1 MNVISASVVNKTI
14 TVNDEFNALAIAY
27 ARAAKMD
34 NPMEGAIQK
43 LNLAKSIA
51 RDAEAIGAEMVVARY
66 LGIADFEPTLNSFKN
81 SPDVEAGQYRVE
93 VKHTSWR
100 DGHLIVKPSDRDS
113 DLAVLVVGDSPNY
126 TIIGWI
132 PVALAKSP
140 RFKSDQS
147 NSWWVSQINL
157 RPMDSIVK
165 GYQWSR

>member
-1 MNVISASVVNKTI
+1 MIGVFVVNKTI
-14 TVNDEFNALAIAY
+14 TVNYEFNALAIAY

-66 LGIADFEPTLNSFKN
+66 LGIADFEPTLNTFKN
-81 SPDVEAGQYRVE
+81 SADVGSRIE
-93 VKHTSWR
+93 VKHTSWL
-100 DGHLIVKPSDRDS
+100 DGHLIVKPSDRDR
-113 DLAVLVVGDSPNY
+113 DLAVLVVGESPNY
-126 TIIGWI
+126 TIIGWL
-132 PVALAKSP
+132 PVSMAKSA

-157 RPMDSIVK
+157 RPMDSILK
-165 GYQWSR
+165 GLE

>member
-81 SPDVEAGQYRVE
+81 FPDVEAGQYRIE

-100 DGHLIVKPSDRDS
+100 DGHLIVKPSDRDR
-113 DLAVLVVGDSPNY
+113 DLAVLVVGESPNY

-132 PVALAKSP
+132 PVSIAKTP

-157 RPMDSIVK
+157 RPMESIVK
-165 GYQWSR
+165 GVQWSR

>member
-1 MNVISASVVNKTI
+1 MVNQTISM
-14 TVNDEFNALAIAY
+14 NDEFNALAIAY

-66 LGIADFEPTLNSFKN
+66 LGIANFEPTLNTFKREA
-81 SPDVEAGQYRVE
+81 DVGYRVE
-93 VKHTSWR
+93 VKHTSWK
-100 DGHLIVKPSDRDS
+100 DGHLIVKPSDRDI

-132 PVALAKSP
+132 PVDVAKSP

-157 RPMDSIVK
+157 RPMDSMLK
-165 GYQWSR
+165 GVEWSK

>member
-1 MNVISASVVNKTI
+1 MNVISVFVVNKTI

-66 LGIADFEPTLNSFKN
+66 LGIADFEPTLNTFKN
-81 SPDVEAGQYRVE
+81 SADVGSRIE

-100 DGHLIVKPSDRDS
+100 DGHLNRQ
-113 DLAVLVVGDSPNY
+113 
-126 TIIGWI
+126 
-132 PVALAKSP
+132 AK
-140 RFKSDQS
+140 R
-147 NSWWVSQINL
+147 
-157 RPMDSIVK
+157 
-165 GYQWSR
+165 

>member
-1 MNVISASVVNKTI
+1 MVNQTISM
-14 TVNDEFNALAIAY
+14 NDEFNALAIAY
-27 ARAAKMD
+27 ARAAKLE

-66 LGIADFEPTLNSFKN
+66 LGIADFEPTLNTFKREA
-81 SPDVEAGQYRVE
+81 DVGYRIE

-100 DGHLIVKPSDRDS
+100 DGHLIVKPSDRDN
-113 DLAVLVVGDSPNY
+113 DLAVLVVGESPNY
-126 TIIGWI
+126 TIVGWI
-132 PVALAKSP
+132 NVGVAKSP

-157 RPMDSIVK
+157 RPMESMIK
-165 GYQWSR
+165 GVEWDR

>member
-1 MNVISASVVNKTI
+1 MNVIYVFVVNKTI

-66 LGIADFEPTLNSFKN
+66 LGIKDFEPTINTFKN
-81 SPDVEAGQYRVE
+81 QADVGNSIE
-93 VKHTSWR
+93 VKHTSWK

-113 DLAVLVVGDSPNY
+113 DIAVLVVGESPNY
-126 TIIGWI
+126 LIIGWI
-132 PVALAKSP
+132 PVAVAKSP
-140 RFKSDQS
+140 RYKSDQS
-147 NSWWVSQINL
+147 NSYWVSQINL
-157 RPMDSIVK
+157 QPIETLRGSND
-165 GYQWSR
+165 

>member
-1 MNVISASVVNKTI
+1 MA
-14 TVNDEFNALAIAY
+14 
-27 ARAAKMD
+27 

-66 LGIADFEPTLNSFKN
+66 LGIANFEPTLNTYKN
-81 SPDVEAGQYRVE
+81 SADVGYRVE
-93 VKHTSWR
+93 VKHTSWK
-100 DGHLIVKPSDRDS
+100 DGHLIVKPSDRDI

-126 TIIGWI
+126 TSIGWI
-132 PVALAKSP
+132 PVDVAKSP

-157 RPMDSIVK
+157 RPMDSIIK
-165 GYQWSR
+165 GYQWQQ